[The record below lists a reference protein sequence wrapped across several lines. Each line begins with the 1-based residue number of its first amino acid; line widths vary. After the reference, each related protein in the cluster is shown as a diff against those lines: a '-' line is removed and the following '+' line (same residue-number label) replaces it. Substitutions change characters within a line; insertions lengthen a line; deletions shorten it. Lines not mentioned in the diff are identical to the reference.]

1 MMHCLY
7 DEFVKILQT
16 EEEWV
21 NEFKFF
27 MENYEFPCVGAWD
40 GFHVHVSTHLKN
52 HFNFKNYYTITRM
65 ELIEHN
71 KRFLDLTTGAPGSIH
86 DARLRQH
93 STLFQEISRGNI
105 IPNK

>member
-1 MMHCLY
+1 MHCLY
-7 DEFVKILQT
+7 DELVKILQT

-40 GFHVHVSTHLKN
+40 GFHVHVSTHLKH
-52 HFNFKNYYTITRM
+52 HFNFKNYYTITSM

-71 KRFLDLTTGAPGSIH
+71 KRFLDLTTGVPGSIH